1 MKKNKKLLAILI
13 PLALLGGCNS
23 NSDTVITPPDAIE
36 QPEIDTSDQQV
47 VTNNLKQ
54 QMLQDTTVTINNNKI
69 DEILGQFDTTTGQ
82 FTKDIAVKYPPTG
95 VDVKK
100 LTYSQA
106 SDVRVHLNKLNIL
119 AAGYNTPGLDAY
131 HNEEISDAV
140 KKGFE
145 FWLDTGY
152 ESDNWWWR
160 DIGFTTAFKSPAILM
175 ANVYSDAFNAQLGE
189 YLTLP
194 YTDQKDE
201 SGTDTYTGANILD
214 VANIAVYG
222 AAITQDD
229 DLFKA
234 IQSTLSNAFSIIS
247 DPKLTGDQRAG
258 IQVDYSYSQHSGKGM
273 QLYLANY
280 GVAYF
285 KSIIDYLKSTS
296 GTEYAL
302 NETKQQLLDSV
313 FLDGNA
319 WSVYEK
325 AYDEN
330 VTGRFIGD
338 KPTDGMLSL
347 VDDLE
352 KLNTPRHDEVVKLYS
367 WMKNGNSA
375 GNYLAGNKMFWT
387 HDYMV
392 HRRQNYFTSV
402 KMSSSRVVGNE
413 YLNDTGFNNLHTGDN
428 VNYVM
433 VDGEEYKDL
442 FYKNSAYDWRKI
454 PGITAQ
460 QISTDLKPLLLPN
473 AGVHQVGGEAFSV
486 GVSDG
491 TYGAAATIF
500 DNHGI
505 KEKKAWFFFD
515 DFYVVLARDLT
526 ITQNSKTSTVVGID
540 ADGKYVEQ
548 KDGVV
553 NNNDSGI
560 VTTVINQSNLD
571 GTELTKTTN
580 GVYTTVFN
588 DKIGYAIKGDS
599 AQVVEKRESVGE
611 KGIFSLE
618 VKQADLPNTS
628 GDDVEY
634 VVYPDI
640 TKTALASINFDAKYT
655 LKETSSIADSSET
668 AAITVSNSDKTVEF
682 VVFYPT
688 TDASNPTL
696 ALVDGKNITADS
708 DSLLLIKRDQDGN
721 ITQLTA
727 SQLYSADN
735 AAQQLKVTL
744 DGKDYV
750 FDFEAGIQSGKSVK
764 KTIGGYAV

>member
-1 MKKNKKLLAILI
+1 MKNNKKLLAILI

-47 VTNNLKQ
+47 VTQNLKQ
-54 QMLQDTTVTINNNKI
+54 QMLQDTSVTVDNTKVN
-69 DEILGQFDTTTGQ
+69 EILGQFDTTTGK
-82 FTKDIAVKYPPTG
+82 FSG
-95 VDVKK
+95 VNYHLDVSDVKK
-100 LTYSQA
+100 LTYGQA

-119 AAGYNTPGLDAY
+119 AAGYNTPGLEAY
-131 HNEEISDAV
+131 HNQEISDAV

-175 ANVYSDAFNAQLGE
+175 ANVYSDDFNAQLGE

-194 YTDQKDE
+194 YTKQKSND
-201 SGTDTYTGANILD
+201 GTDTYTGANILD

-229 DLFKA
+229 DLFKQ
-234 IQSTLSNAFSIIS
+234 IQSTLNKAFAIIS
-247 DPKLTGDQRAG
+247 DPTLTGDQRAG
-258 IQVDYSYSQHSGKGM
+258 IQVDYSYSQHSGNGM

-347 VDDLE
+347 VKELE
-352 KLNTPRHDEVVKLYS
+352 TLNTPRHDEIVDLYS
-367 WMKNGNSA
+367 WMSNGNSA
-375 GNYLAGNKMFWT
+375 DNYLSGNKMFWT

-433 VDGEEYKDL
+433 VDGDEYQEL
-442 FYKNSAYDWRKI
+442 FYKNPTYDWRKI

-473 AGVHQVGGEAFSV
+473 AGVHQVGHDDFSV

-491 TYGAAATIF
+491 NYGAAATIF

-526 ITQNSKTSTVVGID
+526 ITKDSETGTVVGID

-599 AQVVEKRESVGE
+599 AQVLEKREN
-611 KGIFSLE
+611 GIFSLE
-618 VKQADLPNTS
+618 VKQADLPGTS
-628 GDDVEY
+628 GDDVEFA
-634 VVYPDI
+634 VYPDI
-640 TKTALASINFDAKYT
+640 TKEALASIDFGTKYT
-655 LKETSSIADSSET
+655 LQETLSTADSSET
-668 AAITVSNSDKTVEF
+668 AAITVSNADKTVEY

-688 TDASNPTL
+688 ADALNPTL

-750 FDFEAGIQSGKSVK
+750 FDFEAGIQSGESVTK
-764 KTIGGYAV
+764 IIGG